1 MAVIRWLQGVFENKK
16 RASDERKLYK
26 KIDEELVF
34 ARSEALTLGVEFELA
49 VLDQRTL
56 QPAHIA
62 PEIIKEANSPAQI
75 KPESFEHMVEVTS
88 TIGGTARIIE
98 SQFQEQLDILAPICE
113 KRGVLLTGTGWPP
126 TVRLSEMKA
135 TPDKRYERLA
145 HERKILGA
153 RFGTLGM
160 HVHIGMENA
169 EQCVRYHNF
178 FMHFMPHLI
187 ALSASAPF
195 ENGIE
200 TGLASI
206 RPSITESLPVA
217 GMPYNF
223 HNWQEYT
230 NMCRAMYRAGSIQN
244 LKDSWWD
251 FRPSPKY
258 GTLEVRICDMP
269 ASLSEAMAI
278 TAFIHGIAMWFR
290 EHQTWLD
297 EVPRPNLW
305 RLRENKWRAMRYGLN
320 SEIVLNNHGETR
332 PIREDIDLWIDR
344 IMPFAEQCNY
354 NGYIDLLESIM
365 RRGNSAE
372 RQQLLWDNTHDLN
385 AVAQF
390 NCDEFMARGP
400 LWERIEGYRNKKD
413 EKPAKTKAS

>member
-1 MAVIRWLQGVFENKK
+1 MAVIRWLQSVFENKK
-16 RASDERKLYK
+16 RQSDERKLYK

-34 ARSEALTLGVEFELA
+34 ARSDPLTLGVEFEL
-49 VLDQRTL
+49 VLLDSRTL
-56 QPAHIA
+56 QPAHLA
-62 PEIIKEANSPAQI
+62 PEIIKEANSPQI

-88 TIGGTARIIE
+88 TIGANARVIE
-98 SQFQEQLDILAPICE
+98 NQFHEQLNILIPLCE
-113 KRGVLLTGTGWPP
+113 KRGLLLTGTGWPP
-126 TVRLSEMKA
+126 TVKLTEVTP

-145 HERKILGA
+145 NERKILGA

-160 HVHIGMENA
+160 HVHIGMENP

-217 GMPYNF
+217 GMPYSF

-230 NMCRAMYRAGSIQN
+230 NMCRAIYRAGSIQN
-244 LKDSWWD
+244 LKDLWWD
-251 FRPSPKY
+251 FRPSPRY

-278 TAFIHGIAMWFR
+278 TAFIHGVAMWFR

-305 RLRENKWRAMRYGLN
+305 RLRENKWRAMRYGLDA
-320 SEIVLNNHGETR
+320 SIVLNNGGETR
-332 PIREDIDLWIDR
+332 PIRDDIEQWIDR
-344 IMPFAEQCNY
+344 IMPFLEQCSCD
-354 NGYIDLLESIM
+354 GYMDILESVM

-372 RQQLLWDNTHDLN
+372 RQQLLWSHTHDLKSI
-385 AVAQF
+385 AQL
-390 NCDEFMARGP
+390 NCDEFAAEKP
-400 LWERIEGYRNKKD
+400 LWDRVEIYKKKD
-413 EKPAKTKAS
+413 EKPAKAS